1 MKRTLLI
8 ITALLLSCAAL
19 RAQDTTRTA
28 PVDSTLLGRDI
39 LSVLGSGAQVE
50 QSSTIRQA
58 LQQYTLSNAEKP
70 ISGYRIRVFYD
81 NGPQARVKSEN
92 IEQTLQKQF
101 PEVLVYRSFE
111 SPNYKVSI
119 GDFRSKDEAL
129 RIFNTIKGPYPT
141 AFIIKESINYPRYGH
156 HLSGTSAETAAEAV
170 TASDSDHQAD
180 RDAGAGPGTART

>member
-1 MKRTLLI
+1 MKRILLI
-8 ITALLLSCAAL
+8 LAILLAGSILL

-28 PVDSTLLGRDI
+28 PVDSTLVGRSI

-50 QSSTIRQA
+50 QSDAIRQA
-58 LQQYTLSNAEKP
+58 LQQYTLDNAQKP

-81 NGPQARVKSEN
+81 NGPQARTKSEG
-92 IEQTLQKQF
+92 IAQSLRKQF

-129 RIFNTIKGPYPT
+129 RIFNAIKGSYPT
-141 AFIIKESINYPRYGH
+141 AFIIKESINYPR
-156 HLSGTSAETAAEAV
+156 
-170 TASDSDHQAD
+170 
-180 RDAGAGPGTART
+180 

>member
-1 MKRTLLI
+1 MKRTILI

-19 RAQDTTRTA
+19 WAQDTTRTA

-50 QSSTIRQA
+50 QSNTIRQA

-81 NGPQARVKSEN
+81 NGPQARVKSGN

-129 RIFNTIKGPYPT
+129 RIFNAIKGTYPT
-141 AFIIKESINYPRYGH
+141 AFIIKESINYPR
-156 HLSGTSAETAAEAV
+156 
-170 TASDSDHQAD
+170 
-180 RDAGAGPGTART
+180 

>member
-1 MKRTLLI
+1 MKRTILI

-19 RAQDTTRTA
+19 SAQDTTRTA

-50 QSSTIRQA
+50 QSNTIRQA

-129 RIFNTIKGPYPT
+129 RIYNALKGTYPT
-141 AFIIKESINYPRYGH
+141 AYIIKESINYPR
-156 HLSGTSAETAAEAV
+156 
-170 TASDSDHQAD
+170 
-180 RDAGAGPGTART
+180 